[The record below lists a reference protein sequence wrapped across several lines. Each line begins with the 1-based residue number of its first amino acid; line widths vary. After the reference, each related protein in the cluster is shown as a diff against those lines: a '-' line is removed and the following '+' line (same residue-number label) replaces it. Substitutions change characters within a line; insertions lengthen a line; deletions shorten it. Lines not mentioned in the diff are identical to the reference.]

1 LNFRLFYHK
10 IDKTFK
16 KIAFDDNLKKRFSLV
31 VQESVLLV
39 LRRSILSC
47 TKTKYNFNP
56 ITKVTIFREIPPTA
70 GMPLYAKDFLSVCLK
85 KNRQSSLEED
95 FKDYLNAPYAKV
107 TYSGTAAFY
116 IILEALKGLSSKKT
130 VIIPSFIC
138 PLLPLAIHRAGL
150 RVTVCDINKDNFNF
164 DSRKLQALCLN
175 NDDILAIVAVHLG
188 GIPVDFDEIKQI
200 TGNEEIFIIEDCAQS
215 LGAEYK
221 DKKVGT
227 LGDFSFFS
235 LCRGKGLTIYEGG
248 LIVTKKESD
257 SAKVDATI
265 ERIVNTDFLSETL
278 KILELFGY
286 WIFYRPELFWWA
298 FRLPQ
303 VFWDWR
309 GEHLRASTEYF
320 TVDFPLHK
328 ISGIRKSI
336 GHVAFARLDRE
347 LDKQRQKASSYIEN
361 LRDMPGAKLI
371 TELPG
376 SKATYPYLTLLLDDP
391 IKRKKAQEVF
401 RSSGL
406 GVSQIYT
413 LAITDYDYLK
423 RVVKNTD
430 CPNGSFMAQNHITL
444 TTSTFLK
451 DKDLNSV
458 IDTVKNIIY

>member
-1 LNFRLFYHK
+1 M
-10 IDKTFK
+10 
-16 KIAFDDNLKKRFSLV
+16 
-31 VQESVLLV
+31 
-39 LRRSILSC
+39 
-47 TKTKYNFNP
+47 
-56 ITKVTIFREIPPTA
+56 TIFREIPPTA
-70 GMPLYAKDFLSVCLK
+70 GLPLYAKDFLSICLK

-116 IILEALKGLSSKKT
+116 IILESLKGLSSKKT

-138 PLLPLAIHRAGL
+138 PLVPLAIHRASL
-150 RVTVCDINKDNFNF
+150 RVAVCDINKDNFNF
-164 DSRKLQALCLN
+164 DLRKLQALCLN

-188 GIPVDFDEIKQI
+188 GIPVDFEEIKQI
-200 TGNEEIFIIEDCAQS
+200 AGNEEIFIIEDCAQS
-215 LGAEYK
+215 LGAVYK

-248 LIVTKKESD
+248 VIVTKKESG
-257 SAKVDATI
+257 SVKIDATI

-309 GEHLRASTEYF
+309 GGHLRALTEYF

-328 ISGIRKSI
+328 ISRIRKSI
-336 GHVAFARLDRE
+336 GHVAFARLDKE

-361 LRDMPGAKLI
+361 LRDIPGVKLI
-371 TELPG
+371 TEPPEA
-376 SKATYPYLTLLLDDP
+376 KATYPYLTLLFNDP
-391 IKRKKAQEVF
+391 IKCEKAKEAF
-401 RSSGL
+401 RNSGL
-406 GVSQIYT
+406 GVFQIYAM
-413 LAITDYDYLK
+413 AITDYDYLK
-423 RVVKNTD
+423 RIVKNTD
-430 CPNGSFMAQNHITL
+430 SPNGRFIAQNHITL

-458 IDTVKNIIY
+458 IDTVRNITYQENRLRRSP

>member
-1 LNFRLFYHK
+1 M
-10 IDKTFK
+10 
-16 KIAFDDNLKKRFSLV
+16 
-31 VQESVLLV
+31 
-39 LRRSILSC
+39 
-47 TKTKYNFNP
+47 
-56 ITKVTIFREIPPTA
+56 TIFREIPPTA
-70 GMPLYAKDFLSVCLK
+70 GLPLYAKDFLSVCLK

-164 DSRKLQALCLN
+164 DSRKLQTLCLN

-188 GIPVDFDEIKQI
+188 GIPVDFEEIKQI

-215 LGAEYK
+215 LGAAYK

-235 LCRGKGLTIYEGG
+235 LSRGKGLTIYEGG
-248 LIVTKKESD
+248 VIVTKKESD
-257 SAKVDATI
+257 SVKIDATI

-286 WIFYRPELFWWA
+286 WIFYRPKLFWWA

-309 GEHLRASTEYF
+309 GEHLRALTEYF

-361 LRDMPGAKLI
+361 LRVMPGAKLI
-371 TELPG
+371 IEPPG

-401 RSSGL
+401 RNSGL
-406 GVSQIYT
+406 GVSQIYA

-423 RVVKNTD
+423 RIVKNTD
-430 CPNGSFMAQNHITL
+430 CPNGRFMAQNHITL

-458 IDTVKNIIY
+458 IDTLRNITY